1 MGSRIDLDLLLVD
14 VAGGHLPDLVA
25 EAGGHVSQLGEERHP
40 AHPAPGVVPG
50 TPPGGVLRT
59 GIPRQRALLPPVV
72 PSLLDPLTLGA
83 VTTQNRVLMAPL
95 TRMRATVPGDVAN
108 DLMADHYV
116 QRASA
121 GLLISEGTQIS
132 PEGKGYMDTPGI
144 HSDEQVAGWRRVTDA
159 VHEAGGLIAAQLWH
173 VGRVSHESFHDG
185 ELPVSASAGP
195 YRNRTTVRGE
205 DGRPTRV
212 ACPVPRALR
221 TDEIPRVVEDY
232 RRATANAR
240 EAGFDLV
247 EIHGAHGYLLHQFLA
262 ADSNLRTDAYGGS
275 LANRAR
281 LMLEVTDA
289 VVDAWSSD
297 RVAIRISPIGS
308 FNGTADPEGA
318 EAGLHVARELGR
330 RDLAL
335 PPPLRARLGRWPRA
349 RRRLPPGAPRG
360 PPRPDRRR
368 RRLRPRQGRPAHR
381 RRARR
386 RRRLR
391 SHVHRQPRPAAP
403 PGRGPAAQRAATGVV
418 LRRRRRGLH
427 RLPGVRRRVSALPL
441 PVNGSCRSGE
451 SA

>member
-1 MGSRIDLDLLLVD
+1 M
-14 VAGGHLPDLVA
+14 
-25 EAGGHVSQLGEERHP
+25 
-40 AHPAPGVVPG
+40 PG
-50 TPPGGVLRT
+50 TPPGGVLSA
-59 GIPRQRALLPPVV
+59 GIPGPDPLLAPVV

-95 TRMRATVPGDVAN
+95 TRMRATVPGDVPN
-108 DLMADHYV
+108 DLMAEYYV

-185 ELPVSASAGP
+185 APPVSASAGP

-221 TDEIPRVVEDY
+221 TEEIPRVVEDY
-232 RRATANAR
+232 RRATVNAR

-262 ADSNLRTDAYGGS
+262 ADSNLRTDSYGGS
-275 LANRAR
+275 LVNRAR

-289 VVDAWSSD
+289 VVDAWSAD

-308 FNGTADPEGA
+308 FNGTSDPEGA

-330 RDLAL
+330 RDLAFLHLSEPDWAGGPELDDDYRRALREAHPGPIVGAGGYDRAKADRLIGAGLVDAAAFGRTFIANPDL
-335 PPPLRARLGRWPRA
+335 P
-349 RRRLPPGAPRG
+349 RRLAE
-360 PPRPDRRR
+360 D
-368 RRLRPRQGRPAHR
+368 
-381 RRARR
+381 
-386 RRRLR
+386 
-391 SHVHRQPRPAAP
+391 
-403 PGRGPAAQRAATGVV
+403 
-418 LRRRRRGLH
+418 
-427 RLPGVRRRVSALPL
+427 LPL
-441 PVNGSCRSGE
+441 NEQRPE
-451 SA
+451 SFYGGDAEGYTDYPAYGAA